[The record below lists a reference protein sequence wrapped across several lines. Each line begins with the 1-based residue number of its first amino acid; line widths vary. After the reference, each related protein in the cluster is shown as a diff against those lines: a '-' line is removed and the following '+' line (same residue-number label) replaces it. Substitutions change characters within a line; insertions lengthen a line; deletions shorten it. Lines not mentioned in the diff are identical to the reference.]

1 MSAIPAR
8 SAGYGKNGA
17 VLARPV
23 RDCPAWFFL
32 GFVVRIMLPRQL
44 SWSKELG
51 ALQLVEVG
59 VNLLG
64 RKEPPDFGDEH
75 R

>member
-1 MSAIPAR
+1 LRAQ
-8 SAGYGKNGA
+8 YGI
-17 VLARPV
+17 VRP
-23 RDCPAWFFL
+23 WFFL